1 MSDNTPAQAENTPT
15 SVPETQNPKTTDVA
29 ALDERAYHEII
40 QALDPNATPEPAKE
54 EPKAEPEQE
63 APVAEA
69 QEPEKEEAKEE
80 VKEEAP
86 AQEETDIALPER
98 VRIGSWSET
107 ERKALQ
113 IRARNPDL
121 TLEQAISM
129 VKGKDESASPA
140 PAEPTPDE
148 IESKI
153 DAKAQ
158 EKANAIKS
166 LEFDKAAQLELEMA
180 DLSKAYRRAE
190 KVANERAEIQK
201 AVRVEE
207 SEKAKRLAVEYYPD
221 TASKDSA
228 LTKKMYEIF
237 DVLQDTKNPLV
248 NDANLPIRLAQMAGN
263 ELGIAP
269 KTASKAPVKP
279 AVAAPSPS
287 AARRSQPTIQP
298 ASGNARTNSPQPVSA
313 QDVLSKIED
322 VDQFRALMANL

>member
-1 MSDNTPAQAENTPT
+1 
-15 SVPETQNPKTTDVA
+15 
-29 ALDERAYHEII
+29 
-40 QALDPNATPEPAKE
+40 
-54 EPKAEPEQE
+54 
-63 APVAEA
+63 
-69 QEPEKEEAKEE
+69 
-80 VKEEAP
+80 
-86 AQEETDIALPER
+86 
-98 VRIGSWSET
+98 
-107 ERKALQ
+107 
-113 IRARNPDL
+113 
-121 TLEQAISM
+121 
-129 VKGKDESASPA
+129 
-140 PAEPTPDE
+140 
-148 IESKI
+148 
-153 DAKAQ
+153 
-158 EKANAIKS
+158 
-166 LEFDKAAQLELEMA
+166 MA

-221 TASKDSA
+221 TANKDSA

-248 NDANLPIRLAQMAGN
+248 NDANLPIRLAQMAAN

-279 AVAAPSPS
+279 AVVAPSPS